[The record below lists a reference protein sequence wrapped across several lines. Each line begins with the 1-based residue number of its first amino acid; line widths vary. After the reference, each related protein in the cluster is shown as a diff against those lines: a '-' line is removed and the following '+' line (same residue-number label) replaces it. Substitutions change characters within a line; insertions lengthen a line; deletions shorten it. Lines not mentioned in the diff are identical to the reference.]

1 MSFSGDIIITPTPP
15 SPITDEP
22 SKQAVQYSASWSGSG
37 RVNYAMKSAKACA
50 LIAVLGLYL
59 MSNWLSSTAHWTI
72 QPAASGLLIAFQI
85 G

>member
-22 SKQAVQYSASWSGSG
+22 SEQAVQYSASWSGSG

-59 MSNWLSSTAHWTI
+59 MSN
-72 QPAASGLLIAFQI
+72 
-85 G
+85 